1 MSDESTASLR
11 IKYESIGHRQVMQE
25 KALIKAASADMA
37 RSIVANSAI
46 VRRATLADI
55 AIEKTE
61 RVSAIRTA
69 AQVQVTEVR
78 KAASLEIIERKKAA
92 AEAIAIERAKAY
104 SIARESAKA
113 NQQTRVGLGFMAGQ
127 GISVGGLAS
136 VSTGAAA
143 AVATAYAVK
152 NVTSDLVQ
160 EAAKWEKMAIALGD
174 IESSGE
180 RAKKVIGDLYEL
192 AKRPG
197 IGLKEAEQTYIQFR
211 ALNMDGEKALR
222 VIKAVSNAVALSGGG
237 ATEFERV
244 NYQITQMLS
253 KGKVLEED
261 LRIMRN
267 SLPRLTVAMREAFG
281 TTTAEGIRNA
291 GVNAEQFLAG
301 IVAQFEK
308 LPTATQTLESEL
320 ENAATAMS
328 KFKAA
333 FVNTQAVKD
342 WLRVATHVI
351 EKLTKIK
358 EHGTGA
364 ASNNFL
370 TNLILTGTF
379 TGENVA
385 SRFRNPTAQVGGGL
399 TSDEMIKNWEKK
411 QAEQK
416 KEVDKANKEAERKR
430 KEFEDRLR
438 KFEDRLRNSPEA
450 KAGAQMLQRGKAL
463 GEDWKK
469 EEDDQIKEAF
479 ELDRKRIADK
489 EEADRKYLELVDKV
503 TKEDEAKEKD
513 RLAALQELREAEAGE
528 YQLRLI
534 QIETWG
540 EQMKARVG
548 DDESAITRIMEE
560 QGFRRKMVYADAW
573 GQILG
578 GSSSFFGSMAALS
591 KQYNE
596 DNTRE
601 YAKWVAIS
609 QGLAIAEATLNIGVA
624 MAKAMKSGF
633 TTLDGL
639 AQMAVVASAGGQILN
654 SIASMNA
661 AKVGKG
667 AFDKGGSLG
676 YGEFGI
682 AGENGPE
689 IITGPARIASTRDS
703 ARILGAKSSLSVNV
717 HNYAS
722 AQVDV
727 QQRDDGSIDVIVNK
741 MASQIEE
748 RLASGVATGTGVLNR
763 AVVGAY
769 GLRRNGR

>member
-11 IKYESIGHRQVMQE
+11 IKYESIGHQQVMQE
-25 KALIKAASADMA
+25 QALIKAASADMA

-61 RVSAIRTA
+61 RISAIRTSSQ
-69 AQVQVTEVR
+69 AQITEVR

-92 AEAIAIERAKAY
+92 AEAIAIERGKAA

-127 GISVGGLAS
+127 GVSVGGLAS
-136 VSTGAAA
+136 VSMGTAA

-174 IESSGE
+174 IEGSGE
-180 RAKKVIGDLYEL
+180 RANKVIADLYEL

-211 ALNMDGEKALR
+211 ALNMEGEKAQR

-267 SLPRLTVAMREAFG
+267 SLPRLTTAMREAFG
-281 TTTAEGIRNA
+281 TTTAEGIRNS

-308 LPTATQTLESEL
+308 LPTASQTLESEL

-333 FVNTQAVKD
+333 FVDTEAVKN
-342 WLRVATHVI
+342 WLGVATKII

-358 EHGTGA
+358 ELGTGA

-379 TGENVA
+379 TGENAA

-411 QAEQK
+411 QAEQNAK
-416 KEVDKANKEAERKR
+416 PSQKEVDKANKEAERKR

-438 KFEDRLRNSPEA
+438 NSPEA
-450 KAGAQMLQRGKAL
+450 KAGAQMLQRGKSVL
-463 GEDWKK
+463 EDWKK
-469 EEDDQIKEAF
+469 EEEGQIREAF
-479 ELDRKRIADK
+479 ELERKRIADK
-489 EEADRKYLELVDKV
+489 EAADQKYLDLVDKV
-503 TKEDEAKEKD
+503 TKEDDVKEKD

-560 QGFRRKMVYADAW
+560 QAFRRKMVYADAW

-703 ARILGAKSSLSVNV
+703 ARILGAKSSVSVNV